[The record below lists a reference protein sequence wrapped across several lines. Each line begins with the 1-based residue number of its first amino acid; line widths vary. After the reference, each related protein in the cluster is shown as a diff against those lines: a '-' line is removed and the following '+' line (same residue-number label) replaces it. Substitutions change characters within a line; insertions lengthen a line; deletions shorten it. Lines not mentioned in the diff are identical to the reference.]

1 MLADKLK
8 IKLRKING
16 TRERII
22 FACYG
27 MELAEN
33 TEVCTVGKDDFRAS
47 AGVEGR
53 VIGNR
58 NVFCVVNSRKAEN
71 FLANALHS

>member
-27 MELAEN
+27 MKLAEN
-33 TEVCTVGKDDFRAS
+33 TEVCTVRKDDFCRAT
-47 AGVEGR
+47 GVEGR

-58 NVFCVVNSRKAEN
+58 NVFCVVYSGKAEN

>member
-27 MELAEN
+27 MKLAEN
-33 TEVCTVGKDDFRAS
+33 TEVRAVRKNDFCRAT
-47 AGVEGR
+47 GVERR
-53 VIGNR
+53 VVRNR

-71 FLANALHS
+71 FLANALYS